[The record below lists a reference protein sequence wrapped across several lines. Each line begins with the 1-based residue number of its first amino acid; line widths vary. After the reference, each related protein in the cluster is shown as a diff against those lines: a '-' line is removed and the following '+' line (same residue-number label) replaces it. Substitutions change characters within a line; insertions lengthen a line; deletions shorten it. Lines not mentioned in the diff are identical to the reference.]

1 MMMGERG
8 RDPVKRSLTVE
19 VAGQKFTLKTDAD
32 EVYVKSLARFVS
44 DKIDEAKKGA
54 RLVNTQSLAIL
65 AALNIADEL
74 LSMKRNEKDF
84 RRRVRE
90 KSRTILDLL
99 DKEAKL

>member
-1 MMMGERG
+1 M
-8 RDPVKRSLTVE
+8 KRSLTVE

-74 LSMKRNEKDF
+74 LTMKRNEKDF

>member
-1 MMMGERG
+1 
-8 RDPVKRSLTVE
+8 
-19 VAGQKFTLKTDAD
+19 
-32 EVYVKSLARFVS
+32 VS

-74 LSMKRNEKDF
+74 LTMKRNEKDF